1 MKLKRVRV
9 ENIRSYV
16 DLDISFD
23 DGVTV
28 VSGVNGSG
36 KSSLLEAC
44 FTGLFGSRAL
54 SKDFVIS
61 DIIRK
66 GATKASIVVDFENQG
81 NDYSIEQGYKVDA
94 RSGKASNIRSVFKVN
109 DEVMVDQANQTYE
122 AVKALLKMDEEAYTN
137 CVYIRQGE
145 IDVLINAK
153 TKDRQ
158 RMIDDLLQ
166 IGKLEEYRER
176 ASSARVGVGRHQREA
191 DARLKDNI
199 ADIEVLEGSKP
210 YQVLNGLRTEVKGI
224 EKVILDLGSKKERAK
239 ELIESIGDRIGK
251 YSETLEQKKKADSE
265 IKDFKTN
272 ISKEHA
278 NIESSRA
285 QVDSGNKDILALN
298 SSNVSLFGVIEV
310 ADGSDIE
317 GCVTDLEMQEIS
329 ARDGLNVAVKKR
341 ELALNNEAAQN
352 NFLLN
357 LNKQLKNSVGSIRTR
372 EEKVVSAKNNLKK
385 GLEDVEQIGSIIQNK
400 YGDAKELGFVEDKLD
415 QIDDISGFV
424 NEKQTKLHGKEKEIS
439 ATVVELDKKIQKS
452 KDLLSKG
459 LCPTCGQDL
468 QGSKVCEETAG
479 DEDRKTELINEME
492 LIRADQE
499 KIKVKVE
506 LIRNVRDIIKAIAEA
521 EKQLL
526 LKKNEVTSIENGI
539 GEQLSSI
546 KEENDKVIDIEKQI
560 DECKRSIAELKNGM
574 ESLKSEETAA
584 QELHGKLLHK
594 LEAARQIRSN
604 ILKVRN
610 IQNNINRLQ
619 DGVNNGLEKIELFE
633 SQINERKQ
641 RILKLDEAL
650 GDVDL
655 KKLQADRS
663 QYESAY
669 NGIVSEVEMRD
680 GRKGELHKEIGRVE
694 GDIQRLTELKI
705 KQKMLV
711 NKKDFLAA
719 VYRDA
724 EELET
729 MYLRLRVEL
738 RAKNIDAL
746 DRLLNEIFSFM
757 YTNNAYSHISLDPE
771 YNLTIY
777 EKDGTPL
784 EPKLLSG
791 GERAIFNLVL
801 RCAIYR
807 LLAHAPGSTGS
818 AELPPLIFDEPTV
831 FLDRGHVHQLIKLI
845 DMMRNIGVG
854 QILIVS
860 HDESLIDSADHV
872 FVVEKDPITNSS
884 SISGK

>member
-1 MKLKRVRV
+1 MKLKRLRV
-9 ENIRSYV
+9 ENIRSYT

-66 GATKASIVVDFENQG
+66 GATKASIVVDFENLG

-94 RSGKASNIRSVFKVN
+94 RSGKASNNRSVFKIN

-199 ADIEVLEGSKP
+199 VDIEGLEDSKP
-210 YQVLNGLRTEVKGI
+210 YQLLNSLRTEVTGI
-224 EKVILDLGSKKERAK
+224 EKTVMELGSKKERANK
-239 ELIESIGDRIGK
+239 EIESIGDRIGK
-251 YSETLEQKKKADSE
+251 YSETLEQKKKADVE
-265 IKDFKTN
+265 IKEFKGN
-272 ISKEHA
+272 ISKVHA

-285 QVDSGNKDILALN
+285 QVNSGNKDILTLN
-298 SSNVSLFGVIEV
+298 SSNASLLEVIDV
-310 ADGSDIE
+310 ADGADVE
-317 GCVTDLEMQEIS
+317 GCVTDLEKQEIS
-329 ARDGLNVAVKKR
+329 ARDELSGVVKKR
-341 ELALNNEAAQN
+341 EIVSNNEVAQN

-357 LNKQLKNSVGSIRTR
+357 LNKQLKNSVGSIRIR
-372 EEKVVSAKNNLKK
+372 EEKVVSAKKDVTKNQ
-385 GLEDVEQIGSIIQNK
+385 EDVAQIGSIIQNK
-400 YGDAKELGFVEDKLD
+400 YDDAKELGFAENKLD
-415 QIDDISGFV
+415 GIDDISELL
-424 NEKQTKLHGKEKEIS
+424 NLKQTQLHGKEKEIS
-439 ATVVELDKKIQKS
+439 ATVAELDKKIRKS

-468 QGSKVCEETAG
+468 QGSKVCEETAD
-479 DEDRKTELINEME
+479 DEDKKTELGNELE
-492 LIRADQE
+492 LIRVDQGE
-499 KIKVKVE
+499 IKVKVE
-506 LIRNVRDIIKAIAEA
+506 RVRNVRDIIKAIAES

-526 LKKNEVTSIENGI
+526 VKKNEITSIEKGME
-539 GEQLSSI
+539 EQLSSI
-546 KEENDKVIDIEKQI
+546 KEENDKVLDIEKQI
-560 DECKRSIAELKNGM
+560 DECKRSIAELKSGF
-574 ESLKSEETAA
+574 ESLKSEETDA
-584 QELHGKLLHK
+584 QDMHRKLLRK
-594 LEAARQIRSN
+594 LDAARQIRSN
-604 ILKVRN
+604 LLKVRD

-619 DGVNNGLEKIELFE
+619 DGVKSGLEKIELFE

-669 NGIVSEVEMRD
+669 QGIVSEMEMRD
-680 GRKGELHKEIGRVE
+680 RRKGELHKEIGRVE
-694 GDIQRLTELKI
+694 GDLRRLNELKK

-738 RAKNIDAL
+738 RA
-746 DRLLNEIFSFM
+746 
-757 YTNNAYSHISLDPE
+757 
-771 YNLTIY
+771 
-777 EKDGTPL
+777 
-784 EPKLLSG
+784 
-791 GERAIFNLVL
+791 
-801 RCAIYR
+801 
-807 LLAHAPGSTGS
+807 
-818 AELPPLIFDEPTV
+818 
-831 FLDRGHVHQLIKLI
+831 
-845 DMMRNIGVG
+845 
-854 QILIVS
+854 
-860 HDESLIDSADHV
+860 
-872 FVVEKDPITNSS
+872 
-884 SISGK
+884 

>member
-9 ENIRSYV
+9 ENIRSYI

-81 NDYSIEQGYKVDA
+81 NYYSIEQGYKVDA
-94 RSGKASNIRSVFKVN
+94 RSGKASNNRSVFKVN

-158 RMIDDLLQ
+158 RMIDGLLQ

-191 DARLKDNI
+191 DSRLKDNI
-199 ADIEVLEGSKP
+199 ADIEVLEDSKP
-210 YQVLNGLRTEVKGI
+210 YQLLNGLRTEVTGI
-224 EKVILDLGSKKERAK
+224 EKAILDLGSKKERAK

-251 YSETLEQKKKADSE
+251 YSEILEQKKKADSE

-278 NIESSRA
+278 NIESSRD
-285 QVDSGNKDILALN
+285 QVNSGNNDILALH
-298 SSNVSLFGVIEV
+298 SSNVSLFGVVEV

-317 GCVTDLEMQEIS
+317 GCVTDLEKQEVS
-329 ARDGLNVAVKKR
+329 ARDGFSGVVKKR

-357 LNKQLKNSVGSIRTR
+357 LNKQLNNSVGSIRIR
-372 EEKVVSAKNNLKK
+372 NEKVVFAKNDLKK
-385 GLEDVEQIGSIIQNK
+385 YLEDVEQIGSFIQNK

-439 ATVVELDKKIQKS
+439 ATVVELEKKIQKS

-468 QGSKVCEETAG
+468 QGSKVCEENAG
-479 DEDRKTELINEME
+479 DEDRKTELINELE
-492 LIRADQE
+492 LIRADQD

-521 EKQLL
+521 EKLLL
-526 LKKNEVTSIENGI
+526 LKKNEITSIEKGI
-539 GEQLSSI
+539 EEHLSSI

-560 DECKRSIAELKNGM
+560 DECKRSIGELKSGM

-584 QELHGKLLHK
+584 QEFHGKLLHK
-594 LEAARQIRSN
+594 LEVARQIRSN
-604 ILKVRN
+604 ILKARN

-619 DGVNNGLEKIELFE
+619 DGVKNGLEKIELFE

-650 GDVDL
+650 GGVDL
-655 KKLQADRS
+655 KELQADMS
-663 QYESAY
+663 QYERAY
-669 NGIVSEVEMRD
+669 NGIVSEMGMRD
-680 GRKGELHKEIGRVE
+680 MRKGELHKEIGRIE
-694 GDIQRLTELKI
+694 GNIQRLNELKI

-719 VYRDA
+719 VYGDA

-845 DMMRNIGVG
+845 DMMRGIGVG

>member
-1 MKLKRVRV
+1 VKLKRVRV
-9 ENIRSYV
+9 ENIRSYI

-94 RSGKASNIRSVFKVN
+94 RSGKASNNRSVFKVN

-224 EKVILDLGSKKERAK
+224 EKAILDLGSKKERAK

-265 IKDFKTN
+265 VKDFKTN

-278 NIESSRA
+278 NIESYRA

-298 SSNVSLFGVIEV
+298 SSNVSLLGVMEV

-317 GCVTDLEMQEIS
+317 GCVTDLEKQEVS
-329 ARDGLNVAVKKR
+329 ARDGLSGVVKKR
-341 ELALNNEAAQN
+341 ELSLNNEAAQN

-357 LNKQLKNSVGSIRTR
+357 LNNQLKNSVGSIRTR
-372 EEKVVSAKNNLKK
+372 EEKVVSVKNDLKK
-385 GLEDVEQIGSIIQNK
+385 YLEDVEQIESFIQNK

-439 ATVVELDKKIQKS
+439 ATVVELEKKIQKS

-526 LKKNEVTSIENGI
+526 LKKNEITSIEKGI
-539 GEQLSSI
+539 EEHLSSI
-546 KEENDKVIDIEKQI
+546 KEENDKVLDIEKHI
-560 DECKRSIAELKNGM
+560 DECKRSIAELKSGM

-604 ILKVRN
+604 ILQVRN

-619 DGVNNGLEKIELFE
+619 DWVKNGLEKIELFE

-680 GRKGELHKEIGRVE
+680 RRKGELHKEIGRVE

-818 AELPPLIFDEPTV
+818 VELPPLIFDEPTV

>member
-1 MKLKRVRV
+1 MKLKRLRV
-9 ENIRSYV
+9 ENIRSYS

-94 RSGKASNIRSVFKVN
+94 RSGKASNNRSVFKIN

-199 ADIEVLEGSKP
+199 ADIEGLENSKP
-210 YQVLNGLRTEVKGI
+210 YQVLNGLRTEVTGI
-224 EKVILDLGSKKERAK
+224 EKAVMELGSKKERAK

-251 YSETLEQKKKADSE
+251 YSETLEQKKKADVE

-272 ISKEHA
+272 ISMVHT
-278 NIESSRA
+278 NIERSRG
-285 QVDSGNKDILALN
+285 QVGSGNQDISVLN
-298 SSNVSLFGVIEV
+298 SSNTSLFGMLEV
-310 ADGSDIE
+310 TDGTDVE
-317 GCVTDLEMQEIS
+317 GYVTDLEKQEVS
-329 ARDGLNVAVKKR
+329 ARDGLSGIVKKR
-341 ELALNNEAAQN
+341 ELSLNNEVAQN

-357 LNKQLKNSVGSIRTR
+357 LNKQLKNSVDIIRTR
-372 EEKVVSAKNNLKK
+372 EEKVVSAKKDVKK
-385 GLEDVEQIGSIIQNK
+385 YLEDVEQIGSIIQNK
-400 YGDAKELGFVEDKLD
+400 YGDAKELGFAENKLD
-415 QIDDISGFV
+415 GIDDISELL
-424 NEKQTKLHGKEKEIS
+424 NLKQTQLHGKEKEIS
-439 ATVVELDKKIQKS
+439 ATVAELGKKIRKS
-452 KDLLSKG
+452 KDLFSKG
-459 LCPTCGQDL
+459 FCPTCGQDL

-479 DEDRKTELINEME
+479 DEDKKTELINELE
-492 LIRADQE
+492 LVRADQGE
-499 KIKVKVE
+499 IKVKVE
-506 LIRNVRDIIKAIAEA
+506 RVRNVRDIIKAIAEG

-526 LKKNEVTSIENGI
+526 LKKTEITSIEKGI
-539 GEQLSSI
+539 GEQLSSV
-546 KEENDKVIDIEKQI
+546 KEEVDKVLDLEKQI
-560 DECKRSIAELKNGM
+560 DECKRSIAELKSGM
-574 ESLKSEETAA
+574 ESLKSEEAA
-584 QELHGKLLHK
+584 ARELHGKLLQK
-594 LEAARQIRSN
+594 LDAARQIRSN
-604 ILKVRN
+604 LLKVN
-610 IQNNINRLQ
+610 DIQNNINRLQ
-619 DGVNNGLEKIELFE
+619 DGVKSGLEKIELFE

-641 RILKLDEAL
+641 RILKLDEVL
-650 GDVDL
+650 GEVDL
-655 KKLQADRS
+655 KKLRADRS

-669 NGIVSEVEMRD
+669 NGIVSEMEIRD
-680 GRKGELHKEIGRVE
+680 RRKSELHKEIGRVE
-694 GDIQRLTELKI
+694 GDIQRLNELKK

-711 NKKDFLAA
+711 NKKEFLAA

-807 LLAHAPGSTGS
+807 LLSQAPGSTGS
-818 AELPPLIFDEPTV
+818 TELPPLILDEPTV
-831 FLDRGHVHQLIKLI
+831 FLDRGHIHQLIKLI
-845 DMMRNIGVG
+845 DMMRDIGVG
-854 QILIVS
+854 QILVVS

-884 SISGK
+884 SISAK